1 MKRFTNAQ
9 KVAGELACRRL
20 SGKAERFYDS
30 TDPFTVY
37 EYTGDDGNALYAYT
51 GGFGEKA
58 GLTFEQL
65 QSDLEAIDDDVTD
78 LLDLIEMLVNESYE
92 DYQIYEAEINMP
104 LWHELCLGFG
114 GEALAAFNA
123 EIIVLASL
131 IESKQGTDLNDTLIC
146 SINDEELTDPD
157 FASYAY
163 SIVHDYLISLSSEQL
178 EQFAETGFGL
188 NSSKGEL
195 YKLHFNLFA

>member
-1 MKRFTNAQ
+1 MDYLETIEIQEQIIGYKEILKERISYVDEKGRRKLDPYYFLSAE
-9 KVAGELACRRL
+9 VA
-20 SGKAERFYDS
+20 
-30 TDPFTVY
+30 
-37 EYTGDDGNALYAYT
+37 AYKLLIIWE
-51 GGFGEKA
+51 EK
-58 GLTFEQL
+58 L